1 MENRREKSRIGH
13 THDPNEVTIQIDS
26 VEFRRLQAARTT
38 PEAPLQEDADG
49 PVFVDESGRRSKK
62 FRRIGWVLALACAG
76 YAVTLVIALIGGNSN
91 APSLLIPGQT
101 DDKADTAEE
110 TPGPSEA
117 PTAPAGA
124 EVVAGVPSPSGSTAA
139 VQRQPAESAGEPAG
153 DRSSS
158 PAGDS
163 GTGTATPGGAG
174 GTSGATTAP
183 QPTVSTAPG
192 GAGGGGGTA
201 GGEQPTDPA
210 DPVPTETGT
219 EEPPGEPVAQGEQ
232 LAGEGAR

>member
-1 MENRREKSRIGH
+1 M
-13 THDPNEVTIQIDS
+13 QIDS
-26 VEFRRLQAARTT
+26 VEFRKLQAGGK
-38 PEAPLQEDADG
+38 PSEEPPQEDADG

-76 YAVTLVIALIGGNSN
+76 YAVTLVVALIGGNSN

-101 DDKADTAEE
+101 EDKADTAEE
-110 TPGPSEA
+110 TPGPSET
-117 PTAPAGA
+117 PTAPAGTEV

-139 VQRQPAESAGEPAG
+139 VRREPTVSVGEPAD

-163 GTGTATPGGAG
+163 ATGTATPAAG
-174 GTSGATTAP
+174 GGDGATTAP
-183 QPTVSTAPG
+183 EATESTDPG
-192 GAGGGGGTA
+192 GTGDNGGTA
-201 GGEQPTDPA
+201 GGEQTADPT
-210 DPVPTETGT
+210 DPVPTETST
-219 EEPPGEPVAQGEQ
+219 EEPPGEPAAQGGQ

>member
-1 MENRREKSRIGH
+1 M
-13 THDPNEVTIQIDS
+13 
-26 VEFRRLQAARTT
+26 
-38 PEAPLQEDADG
+38 
-49 PVFVDESGRRSKK
+49 FVDESGRRSRK

-76 YAVTLVIALIGGNSN
+76 YAVTLVVALIGGNSN

-117 PTAPAGA
+117 PTAPAAA
-124 EVVAGVPSPSGSTAA
+124 EVDPGVPSPSGSTTA
-139 VQRQPAESAGEPAG
+139 VRSQPAESAGEPVG

-163 GTGTATPGGAG
+163 GTGTATPGGAD
-174 GTSGATTAP
+174 GTGGATTAP
-183 QPTVSTAPG
+183 QPTPSTAPG
-192 GAGGGGGTA
+192 GAGGGGDTA

-219 EEPPGEPVAQGEQ
+219 EEPPGEPVAQSEQ